1 MDQYAKQLK
10 NKLLKIIRQMA
21 DDPSQWV
28 RNPDKD
34 FIRNRKITFEDVMRF
49 LISSGGNSLNK
60 ELYDYFK
67 PTDTMVSASALVQQR
82 AKLLSEAFDYLL
94 HRFNA
99 VCRDTKT
106 YMGYRLLAVDGSTM
120 TFWTDSSED
129 TYMEHINCN
138 QYHLNA
144 LYDLMNKVYVD
155 AIVQPQP
162 KQYEQKAAWQMMERM
177 AVEEPC
183 LLMGDR
189 GYGGINLI
197 EHINRIPNADYLL
210 RIKTNLWK
218 ELRGKPMSEWDIDI
232 ELHLRTT
239 QTNEDKEAF
248 ANGEAKWI
256 PGHGKNKE
264 RKQAVW
270 DFETPYDVKVRIVRI
285 QLNTGEYETIA
296 TSLDR
301 EKFPPERI
309 KDLYHKRWGIETS
322 FRELKYSIGVTNF
335 HAKKQESVLQEIF
348 ARLIMYNFC
357 ERITL
362 QVVIE
367 NDKGRK
373 WQYQANF
380 TMGIH
385 ICRDYFRDQSPRPP
399 DPEEKI
405 KKYILPIRPN
415 RADRRK
421 VGQKPAVLFNYRVA

>member
-67 PTDTMVSASALVQQR
+67 PTDTTVSASALVQQR
-82 AKLLSEAFDYLL
+82 AKLLPEAFDYLL

-106 YMGYRLLAVDGSTM
+106 YTGYRLLAVDGSTM
-120 TFWTDSSED
+120 TFWTDPSKD

-218 ELRGKPMSEWDIDI
+218 ELRDKPMSEWDI
-232 ELHLRTT
+232 
-239 QTNEDKEAF
+239 ED
-248 ANGEAKWI
+248 
-256 PGHGKNKE
+256 
-264 RKQAVW
+264 RK
-270 DFETPYDVKVRIVRI
+270 
-285 QLNTGEYETIA
+285 
-296 TSLDR
+296 
-301 EKFPPERI
+301 
-309 KDLYHKRWGIETS
+309 
-322 FRELKYSIGVTNF
+322 
-335 HAKKQESVLQEIF
+335 SV
-348 ARLIMYNFC
+348 
-357 ERITL
+357 
-362 QVVIE
+362 V
-367 NDKGRK
+367 
-373 WQYQANF
+373 
-380 TMGIH
+380 
-385 ICRDYFRDQSPRPP
+385 
-399 DPEEKI
+399 
-405 KKYILPIRPN
+405 
-415 RADRRK
+415 
-421 VGQKPAVLFNYRVA
+421 